1 MARKRMLSE
10 ALFNDAALLAV
21 GRDARDLFIGL
32 VLHADDE
39 GRLFYEPDYWAQR
52 MFPGESIKVPKLIW
66 KLSRRGL
73 VYKYRMGR
81 KRYAV
86 ILPGWFN
93 WQKIRRATPSQ
104 IPLPNSSEIVELLSP
119 CAHHAITMPTPCVH
133 HAITMG
139 VYMRTLCGHYAITMR
154 TQQHRVIKRKFRDRF
169 ILLSR
174 VLGMCSGKSLEQCWK
189 DAGIVPESV
198 RQSFKEGSERKEEV
212 EEIDK
217 SIREAKKKAKD
228 GFIGPLIEKELQKL
242 AEVA

>member
-1 MARKRMLSE
+1 VARKRMVSE
-10 ALFNDAALLAV
+10 ALYDDAALLAV

-52 MFPGESIKVPKLIW
+52 LFPGETIEVSKLVW
-66 KLSRRGL
+66 KLSHRGL
-73 VYKYRMGR
+73 IYKYRMGR
-81 KRYAV
+81 NRYAV
-86 ILPGWFN
+86 IVPGWFN

-104 IPLPNSSEIVELLSP
+104 IPLPNSSEIVRVLSR
-119 CAHHAITMPTPCVH
+119 CYHGDDTVLSRCSHGAVTL
-133 HAITMG
+133 G
-139 VYMRTLCGHYAITMR
+139 VYLRTLCGHYAITMR
-154 TQQHRVIKRKFRDRF
+154 THTHAVIKRKFRDRF

-174 VLGMCSGKSLEQCWK
+174 VLGMCSGKPLASCWK
-189 DAGIVPESV
+189 DAGIDPESV